1 MSESLAI
8 PKQNLFAEV
17 PKLRDKPLQFFLN
30 SKDLFI

>member
-1 MSESLAI
+1 MSESLTI

-17 PKLRDKPLQFFLN
+17 AKLRDKLLQFFLN